1 MNKNKL
7 KEFCKSIGINC
18 VGIAGVGP
26 YYDLENIIK
35 RELKKIL

>member
-1 MNKNKL
+1 MDKNKL

-18 VGIAGVGP
+18 VGIAGIGP

-35 RELKKIL
+35 DRTKKIL